1 MQSKLLFLSF
11 LPSLF
16 VPTASGKDKMSP
28 DQEVLPLV
36 LPPLPPIPLGGLACW
51 ENLFARV
58 WKLDLRA
65 AVLGSG
71 TEASRSI
78 CRLMP
83 HFPEHLFPQP
93 APCVVR
99 ILGKGFSYL
108 LCDLWNRSSPWKI
121 LCPSLCIPGQ
131 FCPVFFYL
139 CGQHSPVSILES
151 TLSYWVSSMLIN
163 LWDLSPNLTDKTGKP
178 PVA

>member
-1 MQSKLLFLSF
+1 MV
-11 LPSLF
+11 LPSLP
-16 VPTASGKDKMSP
+16 PTA
-28 DQEVLPLV
+28 LC
-36 LPPLPPIPLGGLACW
+36 GLDCW

-58 WKLDLRA
+58 WELDLRA
-65 AVLGSG
+65 AVLGSA

-99 ILGKGFSYL
+99 ILGKAFSYL
-108 LCDLWNRSSPWKI
+108 LCDLQNRSSPRNI

-131 FCPVFFYL
+131 FCPVLFYF
-139 CGQHSPVSILES
+139 CGQHGPVSVLES
-151 TLSYWVSSMLIN
+151 RLSYWVSSMLIN